1 MRLMTTSLADGF
13 SKVKGEKKLC
23 FTLTTRHFHRSL
35 GLFRS
40 YSLVRFLALSHS
52 QAHRHI
58 IVCFHKGKK
67 KNVSCRQALCGYSF
81 PLQ

>member
-13 SKVKGEKKLC
+13 SKVKGKKN
-23 FTLTTRHFHRSL
+23 TTRHFHRSL

-67 KNVSCRQALCGYSF
+67 KNVSCGQALCGYSF